1 MRARDTGEVTRL
13 PRHMAMAMRTDE
25 GPKGA

>member
-1 MRARDTGEVTRL
+1 MRARDTGELTRL
-13 PRHMAMAMRTDE
+13 PRHTAMAMRTDE